1 MEEPILGWVMI
12 KGCVCV
18 CDGCEGVCIFWQ
30 KLLVLA
36 CLDVA
41 WCCGVECSKCCW
53 WGTGRLWVLRLFGE
67 FVWVMSFWGLSR
79 IISFNSYVCIQ
90 FFYMHFVSFFNI
102 FLSFI
107 IVILYLC
114 YNDGLVLHNL
124 ILVIILMLYIVF
136 YPTRTCGRTM
146 SVNIE
151 HVLPCINKVI
161 IIIIIIINTV

>member
-1 MEEPILGWVMI
+1 MYICIFIQLFASFSYIYVYQFYFSVKMLYRFLCTLCVWGVGCCVW
-12 KGCVCV
+12 GCVRWGCECLCIWRLSDDKGVCIMCV

-79 IISFNSYVCIQ
+79 IISFNSNVCIH
-90 FFYMHFVSFFNI
+90 FFICILFHFSI
-102 FLSFI
+102 YIFI
-107 IVILYLC
+107 IY
-114 YNDGLVLHNL
+114 YF
-124 ILVIILMLYIVF
+124 VF
-136 YPTRTCGRTM
+136 
-146 SVNIE
+146 
-151 HVLPCINKVI
+151 LL
-161 IIIIIIINTV
+161 